1 MHTNFCTDKLLHLYA
16 FSMHKK
22 ISIFFARYRD
32 AQNIKMHMPFLS
44 QPYFH
49 KSTYTL
55 FRARKNAH
63 KLIMPIL
70 RLTKFMFLYLAN
82 NIEKPLFSA
91 GQ

>member
-44 QPYFH
+44 RPYFH

-82 NIEKPLFSA
+82 NIEKPLFSV